1 MKKDEIFFGE
11 NGLTSTSANFNANL
25 AKEMYQGLES
35 ELNNLHFYSTTVG
48 LISGGQDRII
58 RNGVS
63 SLEEIEQKLK
73 DIAQLKSL
81 IAWLREAIAARDRLI
96 AEAKSSEFGIEII
109 PIPQEEDSLT
119 VDDVI
124 GAMSI
129 KERNRYYQLET
140 FCSTIGKLIHQDG
153 VFNKERSKLHD
164 VIVAPYSVSG
174 EGSNMV
180 VYTYKP
186 TVYPEEVDNKFAY
199 LQQLYRENQAQLNS
213 IKHQIETI
221 VLKDITEKNEQYKVA
236 YDEYHRKELA
246 RSIEIKNKR
255 NAEVQRISNLKIII
269 PDSLKSIFE
278 KVQSYGKNNK

>member
-1 MKKDEIFFGE
+1 MKKDEIFLGD

-25 AKEMYQGLES
+25 AKEMYAGIEA
-35 ELNNLHFYSTTVG
+35 ELDHLHFYSTTVG

-63 SLEEIEQKLK
+63 SLDDVEQKLK
-73 DIAQLKSL
+73 DVAQLKSL
-81 IAWLREAIAARDRLI
+81 IAWLREAISARDRLI
-96 AEAKSSEFGIEII
+96 TEAKSSEFGVEII
-109 PIPQEEDSLT
+109 PIPEREDPLT

-140 FCSTIGKLIHQDG
+140 FCSTIGKFIHQDG

-164 VIVAPYSVSG
+164 IAVAPYSTSG
-174 EGSNMV
+174 EGTNMV
-180 VYTYKP
+180 VYSYAP
-186 TVYPEEVDNKFAY
+186 TISPEEVDNKFAY

-213 IKHQIETI
+213 MKHQIETA
-221 VLKDITEKNEQYKVA
+221 VLKDTTEKNERYKVA
-236 YDEYHRKELA
+236 YDEYHRQELA
-246 RSIEIKNKR
+246 RSIEIQNKR
-255 NAEVQRISNLKIII
+255 NTEVQRISNLKIII

-278 KVQSYGKNNK
+278 KVQSYGKSK

>member
-1 MKKDEIFFGE
+1 
-11 NGLTSTSANFNANL
+11 
-25 AKEMYQGLES
+25 MYAGIEV
-35 ELNNLHFYSTTVG
+35 ELDHLHFYSTTVG

-63 SLEEIEQKLK
+63 SLDDIEQKLK

-81 IAWLREAIAARDRLI
+81 IAWLREAISARDRLI
-96 AEAKSSEFGIEII
+96 EEVKYCEFGIERIV
-109 PIPQEEDSLT
+109 PVPEMETSLT
-119 VDDVI
+119 ENDVI

-140 FCSTIGKLIHQDG
+140 FCSTIGKFIHPDG

-164 VIVAPYSVSG
+164 VAVAPYSTSG
-174 EGSNMV
+174 EGTNMV
-180 VYTYKP
+180 VYAYAP
-186 TVYPEEVDNKFAY
+186 TISPEEVDNKFAY

-221 VLKDITEKNEQYKVA
+221 VLKDAAEKNERYKVA

-246 RSIEIKNKR
+246 RSIEIQNKR
-255 NAEVQRISNLKIII
+255 TAEIQRISNLKIVI
-269 PDSLKSIFE
+269 PDSLKQIFE
-278 KVQSYGKNNK
+278 KVQSYGKSK

>member
-1 MKKDEIFFGE
+1 MKKDEIFFGD
-11 NGLTSTSANFNANL
+11 NGLTSTSANFIANL
-25 AKEMYQGLES
+25 SKEMYAGIEV
-35 ELNNLHFYSTTVG
+35 ELDHLHFYSTTVG

-63 SLEEIEQKLK
+63 SLDDIEQKLK

-81 IAWLREAIAARDRLI
+81 IAWLREAISARDRLI
-96 AEAKSSEFGIEII
+96 EEVKYCEFGIERIV
-109 PIPQEEDSLT
+109 PVPEMETSLT
-119 VDDVI
+119 ENDVI

-140 FCSTIGKLIHQDG
+140 FCSTIGKFIHPDG

-164 VIVAPYSVSG
+164 VAVAPYSTSG
-174 EGSNMV
+174 EGTNMV
-180 VYTYKP
+180 VYAYAP
-186 TVYPEEVDNKFAY
+186 TISPEEVDNKFAY

-221 VLKDITEKNEQYKVA
+221 VLKDAAEKNERYKVA

-246 RSIEIKNKR
+246 RSIEIQNKR
-255 NAEVQRISNLKIII
+255 TAEIQRISNLKIVI
-269 PDSLKSIFE
+269 PDSLKQIFE
-278 KVQSYGKNNK
+278 KVQSYGKSK